1 MKAKIPFEPHLVLKE
16 LALQPG
22 GEITL
27 KFSGW
32 YLLRVSCGIAYWL
45 NPRSNHELFTGSVL
59 MCSDRAVGVI
69 RASQVGKVMFHSFR
83 FQPERLGGLISLGEQ
98 QFLQLAAT
106 QDQYAVRVFDPAAA
120 VSQRFKSVC
129 ERADGSCFSLRLQ
142 LLELFVEAFGK
153 ELHTHR
159 AMVVPVLDATTRLT
173 RLLDE
178 TSPSDLL
185 ELSFGDLVR
194 EMRCTPRHLSR
205 IFQQVVG
212 MSFRQ
217 KQAQVRL
224 MRAQELLATTESKV
238 VEVALESGFR
248 SPCLFNMMFK
258 RHFGVTP
265 VQWRVQSRKTKPD
278 RTSEIRSLMPRA
290 KAELALASL

>member
-1 MKAKIPFEPHLVLKE
+1 MKAKLPFEPHLVLKQLFLE
-16 LALQPG
+16 PG
-22 GEITL
+22 GEMTL

-32 YLLRVSCGIAYWL
+32 YLLRVSCGVAYWL
-45 NPRSNHELFTGSVL
+45 NPRSNSELSTGSIL

-69 RASQVGKVMFHSFR
+69 RASQVGKVVFDCFR
-83 FQPERLGGLISLGEQ
+83 FQPERLSGLISFGEQ
-98 QFLQLAAT
+98 QFLQVAAT
-106 QDQYAVRVFDPAAA
+106 QDQYAVRVFEPVA
-120 VSQRFKSVC
+120 VISQKFKSVC

-142 LLELFVEAFGK
+142 LLELFIEAFGR
-153 ELHTHR
+153 ELHTHK
-159 AMVVPVLDATTRLT
+159 AMVVPVLDATTRLIK
-173 RLLDE
+173 LLDE

-205 IFQQVVG
+205 IFQKLVG

-265 VQWRVQSRKTKPD
+265 AQWRVQSRKTKPD
-278 RTSEIRSLMPRA
+278 RTGEIRSLMPRA